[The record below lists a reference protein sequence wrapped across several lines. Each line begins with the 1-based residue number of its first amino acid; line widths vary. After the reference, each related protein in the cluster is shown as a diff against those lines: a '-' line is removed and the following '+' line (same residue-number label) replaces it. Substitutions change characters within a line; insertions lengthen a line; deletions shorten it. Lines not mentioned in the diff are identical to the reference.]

1 MSPFFS
7 IITVCYNAYDDLVK
21 TSESI
26 LSQSFKDYEWII
38 QDGHSTDATNSFCS
52 VLSEDNNAVA
62 YYSSDDNGIYDA
74 MNKAL
79 DKSKGKY
86 IIFMNSGDLFYDNN
100 VLQKTKAIIDKNLLE
115 IYYGNIVEVGAEE
128 SSLRLY
134 TKKNSKLWYYALGAC
149 LNHQAMFCCRGL
161 FEKKRFDVRF
171 KVCADREWQMN
182 MIYNG
187 ANAVPLNI
195 TVATVLMDG
204 FSSANIDLLE
214 KETDMCVKKYC
225 GCFYI
230 MYRII
235 QILKK
240 NETIHNIIIIFERMI
255 SKRK

>member
-1 MSPFFS
+1 MIPFYTVV
-7 IITVCYNAYDDLVK
+7 TVCYNSCNELKK
-21 TSESI
+21 TSRSI
-26 LSQSFKDYEWII
+26 LEQTCMDFEWII
-38 QDGHSTDATNSFCS
+38 QDGNSTDDTKVFCKS
-52 VLSEDNNAVA
+52 IIEKNDSIS
-62 YYSSDDNGIYDA
+62 YYSCDDNGIYDA

-79 DKSKGKY
+79 VNANGEY
-86 IIFMNSGDLFYDNN
+86 VIFMNAGDIFFDAN
-100 VLQKTKAIIDKNLLE
+100 VLENAKKVIDREKKG
-115 IYYGNIVEVGAEE
+115 IFYGNVVEVGKDNA
-128 SSLRLY
+128 SLRVY
-134 TKKNSKLWYYALGAC
+134 SKKNSKLWYYALGAC
-149 LNHQAMFCCRGL
+149 LNHQAMFCYRGL
-161 FEKKRFDVRF
+161 FEKKRFDDRL